1 MESRFASAHCGIRH
15 WRRFGFES
23 RRPSPSTNTKP
34 TPARR
39 ARHRRPT
46 VEVYSAILGRTH
58 SRTRTQEKEPS
69 QRQAKLRRKPRW
81 IAALCRHFPPSCQSL
96 QRDTS
101 ETTPAD
107 AQDQAVFDS
116 DVGIHLVDSIAVYA
130 DPALR
135 DQALRLTIRLCQP
148 CEHERLDLLDAAIL
162 KFVAANARLRNFF
175 RHVLFYKYALKRAL
189 CRRGLGLSMPHRD
202 DFARQP
208 GLGLPRMDAA
218 LLQPDGDGS
227 DLVHGHIG
235 TELEVVRNK
244 RVRQRHHLPIHL
256 VGRFGD
262 ADRIAQRLAH
272 LLHAVEPYQ
281 QWRQHHHLRLLA
293 ELSLQIPAHQVVELL
308 ISASQFNIFFFSS
321 RRRHTRSDRDWSSDV

>member
-1 MESRFASAHCGIRH
+1 AHSGRH
-15 WRRFGFES
+15 TGRRFGCES
-23 RRPSPSTNTKP
+23 RRPSPSTNTKS

-46 VEVYSAILGRTH
+46 AEVYSAILGRTH

-81 IAALCRHFPPSCQSL
+81 IAALCRHFPPSCQSP

-101 ETTPAD
+101 EMTPAD

-135 DQALRLTIRLCQP
+135 DQALRLTILLCQP
-148 CEHERLDLLDAAIL
+148 CEHEQLDQPDAALL
-162 KFVAANARLRNFF
+162 KFVAANDRLRNFF

-202 DFARQP
+202 DLSGQP
-208 GLGLPRMDAA
+208 GL
-218 LLQPDGDGS
+218 
-227 DLVHGHIG
+227 
-235 TELEVVRNK
+235 
-244 RVRQRHHLPIHL
+244 
-256 VGRFGD
+256 
-262 ADRIAQRLAH
+262 
-272 LLHAVEPYQ
+272 
-281 QWRQHHHLRLLA
+281 
-293 ELSLQIPAHQVVELL
+293 
-308 ISASQFNIFFFSS
+308 
-321 RRRHTRSDRDWSSDV
+321 